1 LETDPVSNAVHY
13 VQCYDR
19 WMWVLH
25 VTDDKVWNHI
35 PPEDPRNPYTWN
47 ICGAKLSESAREN
60 RGHDVCWQTAG
71 WQTDHPGVG
80 RCKWHAGRSLVGVD
94 HPSFQH
100 GNMMTKTKQMRE
112 VFKKKAQAAEQQE
125 DTLDLIGELELQRHL
140 LYLFLARQSKH
151 HNLDLP
157 EDLQYDEQDLVE
169 MLGGTR
175 ESESEEIPMPRLI
188 EIVYEMIDKIVKT
201 STSIS
206 TQRKETVLTIT
217 EVKYLQNILRETFER
232 FIPDVDTR
240 EEALRWF
247 AERVG
252 N

>member
-1 LETDPVSNAVHY
+1 MSE
-13 VQCYDR
+13 
-19 WMWVLH
+19 
-25 VTDDKVWNHI
+25 DKIWNHL

-47 ICGAKLSESAREN
+47 ICGANLSEKNAAE

-71 WQTDHPGVG
+71 HQTDHPGVG
-80 RCKWHAGRSLVGVD
+80 RCKWHGGKSLVGID
-94 HPSFQH
+94 NGNYKH
-100 GNMMTKTKQMRE
+100 GLTMTKTNQMRE
-112 VFKKKAQAAEQQE
+112 TFKKKAQALEQRE

-157 EDLQYDEQDLVE
+157 EDLSFDEASLVE
-169 MLGGTR
+169 MLGGKR
-175 ESESEEIPMPRLI
+175 IGFDSKAVEFPELI
-188 EIVYEMIDKIVKT
+188 EIVYEMISNIVKT
-201 STSIS
+201 STAIS

-232 FIPDVDTR
+232 FIPDAVIR